1 MWFLKF
7 QQKQKMMIR
16 WSIPETE
23 RDRVRQKN
31 TSHQKK
37 KKKIV
42 LTSTS
47 DKCPAIIRKGW
58 ILSIDQILAVRSCE
72 ELAK

>member
-1 MWFLKF
+1 MEK
-7 QQKQKMMIR
+7 KMTI
-16 WSIPETE
+16 SYDYITE
-23 RDRVRQKN
+23 ARNQEDQDEGIQLISKDN
-31 TSHQKK
+31 HN
-37 KKKIV
+37 V

-47 DKCPAIIRKGW
+47 ERCPAIILRGC